1 MTKNSKFL
9 EVSIRY
15 MSGKFNNLDVIIIG
29 GGPGGLSAAF
39 WCAEL
44 GLKAALFEKE
54 PEFGGQLLWTFNSI
68 TNYLGIEEISGRE
81 LRDKFLQ
88 HVENKHVQLVCGIS
102 VNSVDLKQKSI
113 CLSDGRRLSAKAIII
128 ATGVRRR
135 QLGVPGESEFR
146 NRGILDSGVRSKN
159 EVAGKTVLIVGGG
172 NAAVENAAILCEVAE
187 KVILVHRRDKFT
199 ARQEFVKRIE
209 IAGNIDIIFNSQ
221 LVEIFGSK
229 SVEGVIVKNISTG
242 MSIRIATDAVLI
254 RVGAEPNTSLFDGQL
269 TSGSRGYIEVN
280 HDRKTSVT
288 AVFAIGDV
296 ANPLTPT
303 ISSAVGTG
311 ATAVKTIAA
320 NIRAKNLDDV
330 Q

>member
-1 MTKNSKFL
+1 
-9 EVSIRY
+9 
-15 MSGKFNNLDVIIIG
+15 MSDNFNDLDVIIIG

-68 TNYLGIEEISGRE
+68 TNYLGIEEISGRD
-81 LRDKFLQ
+81 LRDKFLR
-88 HVENKHVQLVCGIS
+88 HVENKNVQLVCGIS
-102 VNSVDLKQKSI
+102 VNSVDLEQKSI
-113 CLSDGRRLSAKAIII
+113 WLSDGRRLSAKAIII

-146 NRGILDSGVRSKN
+146 NSGILDSGVRSKN
-159 EVAGKTVLIVGGG
+159 EVAGKTVMIVGGG
-172 NAAVENAAILCEVAE
+172 DAAMENATILSEVAE

-209 IAGNIDIIFNSQ
+209 IAGNIDIIFNSE

-242 MSIRIATDAVLI
+242 DDTRIATDAVLI
-254 RVGAEPNTSLFDGQL
+254 RVGVEPNTSLFEGQL
-269 TSGSRGYIEVN
+269 SSVPGGYIAVN
-280 HDRKTSVT
+280 NECETDISRVY
-288 AVFAIGDV
+288 AIGDV
-296 ANPLTPT
+296 TGGASPT
-303 ISSAVGTG
+303 ISTAAGNG
-311 ATAVKTIAA
+311 ATTAMAIAA
-320 NIRAKNLDDV
+320 ELNP
-330 Q
+330 